1 MNLKHMAAA
10 KLLCSNWSSTK
21 LDHLLEQTDIRMSRA
36 LDYVM
41 PNNIKVSCVQLS
53 LKAELPFKDCM
64 ELILANVNTAV
75 ADGTQLIVFPEYIGL
90 LPMICATSSRRT

>member
-53 LKAELPFKDCM
+53 LKA
-64 ELILANVNTAV
+64 
-75 ADGTQLIVFPEYIGL
+75 
-90 LPMICATSSRRT
+90 